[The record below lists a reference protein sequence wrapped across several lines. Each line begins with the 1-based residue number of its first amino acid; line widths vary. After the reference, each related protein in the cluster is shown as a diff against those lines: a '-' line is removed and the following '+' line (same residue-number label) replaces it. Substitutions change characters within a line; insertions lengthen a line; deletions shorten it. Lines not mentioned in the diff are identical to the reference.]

1 MIIELNGAER
11 EVADGTTVAALM
23 DQIGAPPRGSAAVV
37 DGEVLP
43 RSVWDEHVLRRWQ
56 VVEVITAVQGG

>member
-1 MIIELNGAER
+1 MIIELNGSER
-11 EVADGTTVAALM
+11 EVPDGTTVAALM

-43 RSVWDEHVLRRWQ
+43 RSSWDEHVLRTWQ

>member
-1 MIIELNGAER
+1 MIIELNGEER

-23 DQIGAPPRGSAAVV
+23 AEVGAPPRGSAAVL

-43 RSVWDEHVLRRWQ
+43 RSSWGECVLRPWQ